1 MRGVV
6 SGANQGGKSSY
17 AQAPDKREKGRFASC
32 PFFSPSERD
41 PIPLSQPLD
50 PASDI
55 RPYLL
60 ALMIAFGFK
69 GGSLLLCSL
78 DGTASVTSL
87 KVPRKHIDGV
97 ISCWNPHCRGAPQKF
112 TGLDNVA
119 Y

>member
-97 ISCWNPHCRGAPQKF
+97 VSCWNPHVYVFPHVLA
-112 TGLDNVA
+112 LS
-119 Y
+119 